1 MPRVFV
7 PPTLRSLTGGSE
19 VVVVEGA
26 TVRET
31 IRSLEARYPG
41 VEARL
46 CDGGKLRPGMSL
58 AVNNRFATDGLRTA
72 VGPDDEVHFL
82 PAIGGG

>member
-7 PPTLRSLTGGSE
+7 PPTLRSLTGGGD
-19 VVVVEGA
+19 VVAVEGT

-31 IRSLEARYPG
+31 IRSLETQYPG
-41 VEARL
+41 FEARL
-46 CDGGKLRPGMSL
+46 CDGGKLRAGMSV
-58 AVNNRFATDGLRTA
+58 AVNNRFAADGLRTA
-72 VGPDDEVHFL
+72 VKPDDEIHFL